1 MWYNIAMK
9 KEIIRELTETQ
20 YLKTM
25 GNPMKNIT
33 DDHLLMSY
41 SDRFTVITALI

>member
-25 GNPMKNIT
+25 DNPMKNIT
-33 DDHLLMSY
+33 DDHNAVFKV
-41 SDRFTVITALI
+41 DHP